1 MISVTGRSAD
11 GNATD
16 QLEYPCDC
24 RDVAYRLHHR
34 HRGPRDRRYRPV
46 LRLPALWPSLRPRS
60 EPVVE
65 SPGRTGTAIRAKGLT
80 RKYGDFTAVDKL
92 DLTVEHGEI
101 YGLLGPNGAGKTT
114 TILMLLGLSE
124 PSAGTAR
131 VLDYDPALNPTAVK
145 RHVGYL
151 PDNVGFYSGMTGR
164 QNMRYT
170 ARLNRHP
177 KGRDRG
183 SDRRHAQPRR
193 SEPMRRDKKVETYS
207 RGMRQR
213 LGLADVL
220 IKQPSIIILDEPTTA
235 IDPAG
240 VEEVLAL
247 VRELADE
254 GAAIL
259 LASHL
264 LHQVQQVCDRVG
276 IFVRASSSRAARPT
290 SLPRRPASGSIEI
303 EVIAAPPLDVV
314 RAAALKVAGVTNV
327 VTDTRDKDMLVVT
340 ANRDVRAELAR
351 ALVEAG
357 HPPYHLRRRGDEL
370 DEIYRRYFAA
380 NEPAGGAA

>member
-1 MISVTGRSAD
+1 MA
-11 GNATD
+11 
-16 QLEYPCDC
+16 
-24 RDVAYRLHHR
+24 VAE
-34 HRGPRDRRYRPV
+34 
-46 LRLPALWPSLRPRS
+46 AAS

-65 SPGRTGTAIRAKGLT
+65 SPGHTGTAIRAKGLT

-145 RHVGYL
+145 RHVGYM

-164 QNMRYT
+164 QNIRYT
-170 ARLNRHP
+170 ARLNRIP
-177 KGRDRG
+177 KAETEDRIDVMLSRVG
-183 SDRRHAQPRR
+183 LANAA
-193 SEPMRRDKKVETYS
+193 DKKVETYS

-276 IFVRASSSRAARPT
+276 IFVSGKLVASGTTQKLAAQA
-290 SLPRRPASGSIEI
+290 ASGSIDI

-327 VTDTRDKDMLVVT
+327 VTDSRDKEMLVVT
-340 ANRDVRAELAR
+340 ANRDVRSEVAR

-380 NEPAGGAA
+380 NEPSGGAE

>member
-1 MISVTGRSAD
+1 MAVAEAPAEQPAQPQPQARS
-11 GNATD
+11 G
-16 QLEYPCDC
+16 
-24 RDVAYRLHHR
+24 V
-34 HRGPRDRRYRPV
+34 
-46 LRLPALWPSLRPRS
+46 
-60 EPVVE
+60 
-65 SPGRTGTAIRAKGLT
+65 AIRARGLSK
-80 RKYGDFTAVDKL
+80 KYGEFTAVDKL
-92 DLTVEHGEI
+92 DLQVNHGEI

-131 VLDYDPALNPTAVK
+131 VLEFDPARNPTGVK

-164 QNMRYT
+164 QNLRYT
-170 ARLNRHP
+170 SRLNRIP
-177 KGRDRG
+177 KDIAEDRITALLERVG
-183 SDRRHAQPRR
+183 LSDAGNN
-193 SEPMRRDKKVETYS
+193 KVETYS

-220 IKQPSIIILDEPTTA
+220 VKEPSIIILDEPTTA

-247 VRELADE
+247 VRELANE

-276 IFVRASSSRAARPT
+276 IFVSGK
-290 SLPRRPASGSIEI
+290 LVASGTTDRLAAQAGAGPIAI
-303 EVIAAPPLDVV
+303 EVVAAPPLEQV
-314 RAAALKVAGVTNV
+314 RQAALRVSGVASVEP
-327 VTDTRDKDMLVVT
+327 DSRDKHMLVVT
-340 ANRDVRAELAR
+340 ANRDVRADLAR

-370 DEIYRRYFAA
+370 DEIYRRYFAGEA
-380 NEPAGGAA
+380 AGAIR